1 MYRNWRYI
9 FLPLLSLFI
18 ALTVSHPAFAFWWP
32 FPLPLPK
39 QNPRVCNAP
48 EMDPKLA
55 IEGIALA
62 GAAAALL
69 WERMKRRR

>member
-18 ALTVSHPAFAFWWP
+18 ALTVSHPAFAFWWFP
-32 FPLPLPK
+32 FPLEKP
-39 QNPRVCNAP
+39 NPRPYNAP

-55 IEGIALA
+55 IEGLA
-62 GAAAALL
+62 VAGTAAVLL
-69 WERMKRRR
+69 WERIKRRR